1 MIDLELWNTQ
11 SDKSAG
17 SSDRKEPRM
26 HRGLPSRVRRDPALQ
41 NPASGH
47 PTGRPL
53 QIEREAAPLGYVLGQ
68 FTSNSPLDEFA
79 RGEGGYGIRF
89 GRAAA
94 VIISPSPTARHP
106 HGDERDLL
114 SKAAVRAMAADRAHR
129 L

>member
-1 MIDLELWNTQ
+1 MIGRELWNTQ

-17 SSDRKEPRM
+17 SSDRKEPRR

-79 RGEGGYGIRF
+79 RGDGGSGTRNGRPAAGIITR
-89 GRAAA
+89 
-94 VIISPSPTARHP
+94 SPTARP
-106 HGDERDLL
+106 PQGDQPP
-114 SKAAVRAMAADRAHR
+114 
-129 L
+129 